1 MRIREEIATKH
12 WREAAV
18 EELTTKYAKQGY
30 EVQRDAKIGSYP
42 ADLLMKK
49 GEELVVFEVKAG
61 DWSIEKTKQ
70 VQTVRNE
77 VVHHLGGKFNLVL
90 VSPPQEKL
98 IELEGIEAIL
108 LETLHN
114 DPQELRNLAEYTAI
128 EDVSEVVITAVT
140 IEKNHIRA
148 EGLGTISVK
157 FCWESNADNR
167 PEGDTPTVES
177 FPFEFEILL
186 GGDLHVIKVSR
197 LKIDLTSLDE

>member
-1 MRIREEIATKH
+1 MQIREEIVTKH
-12 WREAAV
+12 WHEAAV

-30 EVQRDAKIGSYP
+30 EVQRDAKIGLYP

-49 GEELVVFEVKAG
+49 GEEIVVFEVKAG

-90 VSPPQEKL
+90 ASPPQEKL
-98 IELEGIEAIL
+98 IEVEGIEAIL
-108 LETLHN
+108 LEALHN
-114 DPQELRNLAEYTAI
+114 DPQELRKLSEYIAM
-128 EDVSEVVITAVT
+128 EDVSEVLITEVA

-148 EGLGTISVK
+148 EGLGTVSVK

-167 PEGDTPTVES
+167 SEGNATTVES

-186 GGDLHVIKVSR
+186 GGDLHVIEVSR
-197 LKIDLTSLDE
+197 LKVDIESLDE

>member
-1 MRIREEIATKH
+1 MRIREEIVTKH
-12 WREAAV
+12 WHEAAV

-30 EVQRDAKIGSYP
+30 EVQRDARIGLYP

-49 GEELVVFEVKAG
+49 GEELVVFAVKAG

-90 VSPPQEKL
+90 ASPPQEKL
-98 IELEGIEAIL
+98 IEVEGIETIL
-108 LETLHN
+108 LEALLN
-114 DPQELRNLAEYTAI
+114 DPQELRKLATDTTV

-148 EGLGTISVK
+148 EGLGTVSVK

-167 PEGDTPTVES
+167 PEGNAATVES

-186 GGDLHVIKVSR
+186 GGDLRIMEVSR

>member
-12 WREAAV
+12 WHEAAV

-77 VVHHLGGKFNLVL
+77 VVHHLGGRFNLVL
-90 VSPPQEKL
+90 ASLPQEKL
-98 IELEGIEAIL
+98 IEVEGIEAIL
-108 LETLHN
+108 LDALHN
-114 DPQELRNLAEYTAI
+114 DPQELRKLAEYTAI
-128 EDVSEVVITAVT
+128 EEVSEVVITAVT

-148 EGLGTISVK
+148 EGLGTVSVK
-157 FCWESNADNR
+157 FHWEPNSANR
-167 PEGDTPTVES
+167 PESDATTVES

-186 GGDLHVIKVSR
+186 GGDLRIIEVSR
-197 LKIDLTSLDE
+197 LKIDLTGLDE